1 MTDVDPKNEATFTT
15 TVIKSDLNETGAVTR
30 QVLDELSRCGYG
42 EQVSFAVKLAL
53 EEALN
58 NAIRHGNAGDASKT
72 VTVRY
77 AVSAQKVVLIVRDQ
91 GNGFLPE
98 AVPDC
103 TTPDRLRMPT
113 GRGILLIKAYMDEV
127 CFRDC
132 GREIQITKR
141 RDSTGLPTCTD
152 GDTPVRHTVFFS
164 GRVQGVGFRYTAEQI
179 AHRFAVT
186 GQVGN
191 TADGRVE
198 LIVEGALTQIE
209 EFLSEL
215 GRAMK
220 DNIEDSRITASPVT
234 GEFCEFTVVA

>member
-15 TVIKSDLNETGAVTR
+15 TVIKSDLNETGAVTQ

-42 EQVSFAVKLAL
+42 EQVTFAVKLAL

-77 AVSAQKVVLIVRDQ
+77 AVSAKKVVLIIRDQ

-141 RDSTGLPTCTD
+141 RDSTGLPTGSD

-179 AHRFAVT
+179 ARRFSVT

-220 DNIEDSRITASPVT
+220 DNIEASRITASPVT